1 MNNPILIIILQ
12 FILSAYNR
20 PVNKYAQRLAITL
33 LVSGFLYLPNT
44 LSQTHTVFLLGNLGD
59 VDDVRGYADNLKRI
73 LGNTPNEWTLVL
85 NGDLLDAHKNF
96 REATH
101 ALDLFLSEVSTL
113 REGNILIVPGDRDWD
128 DGEEQGWSAIRLLED
143 YLKKQDYP
151 NVDFPLKDGCPGPE
165 IYNVMDGLSLML
177 LNTQWI
183 NHSHQ
188 KPMSESGVCQ
198 LSTEESILE
207 EVESIIDDQVT
218 GNLMVVGHYPIN
230 SNGKYGG
237 RFPWY
242 EWILPVPG
250 ISHFV
255 TSFRQNVG
263 TKYETVNEY
272 FLHFRDQLRGILSDH
287 FSLIYASGHE
297 HNIEIIRDR
306 ENVMINS
313 GSVRGKGYIRKV
325 NETIEATTDKG
336 LVAVTYYPSG
346 LVQSTTFV
354 EKDSGFLALP
364 EQTLFQAPCIMPQP
378 TIPVNHRLLP
388 CTDFPSFQPLG
399 NLDRPERITMAAN
412 PNYAAGKGKIKWLGK
427 HYRDSWT
434 AKVNLPVL
442 DLDSFQGGI
451 DPIEVGGGRQTK
463 SLKFI
468 APETGLEYVF
478 RSVDKDPSKA
488 LDRDLRSTVI
498 SLLIQDQTTTQQ
510 PYGALTASYMLDH
523 LDVLHAQP
531 ILFAMPNDTK
541 LGIFGAEF
549 GGMMGLLEDRPVDPK
564 AKGVSFA
571 GADDIKRSL
580 NLFRRMFRDR
590 DNIIDVEEFVRA
602 RVFDMLVGDWGKHED
617 NWKWAGFKKDKG
629 YLYRPVPR
637 DRDHVFSLWD
647 GILPWLADREW
658 AKPSGEHFDFKI
670 KGLRSLMW
678 QARHLDRF
686 VAAEAGREDWSEAAR
701 FIQDRITDQ
710 VIDSA
715 VAAMPSEIYH
725 TDGHLIAAKLK
736 TRIRDLGVYA
746 TQYYTMLARQVDVVG
761 SNKHERFE
769 VLRKQD
775 GSVDIQMFK
784 LKGGEKAE
792 LYYDR
797 SFSPRETEEI
807 RLFGMDGDDQ
817 FVIRG
822 ESDRSIL
829 IRVVPG
835 DGQDEI
841 RDYSKVKKGGRKT
854 LLYEKAAVSSL
865 ENDGELRRVVRA
877 PDDAYRYNRTRFAYP
892 TYFPIAYLGF
902 SSDYGVSL
910 NGGVTFTNQRYAK
923 PDFSSQHSVQV
934 GASTIGNAKIN
945 YDGQWRHVVGKHDLI
960 AGIAAENRRRFR
972 YFFGAGNETTYDAGL
987 LTDEYYTLQYTSAA
1001 VYLGLQRSFWKNSFV
1016 NFKLNVEANSGQTLE
1031 NTITDDE
1038 TTIGVDPFQ
1047 IGKLSVELDLDFRDR
1062 PNLPTKG
1069 SRLYTTHLYGKTLNS
1084 KLENYQVGEGFAE
1097 FFSSF
1102 GPFTLGLRA
1111 GGSYSFHDVPYYD
1124 RPTIGQ
1130 NRYLKGFRRNRFTGD
1145 GAIFFNS
1152 DLRLLLLDRPSA
1164 LIPHKFG
1171 IRFFLDRGK
1180 VTIRDKTSK
1189 VWHDGYGVGIYF
1201 VPLKERFSLHLST
1214 AFSKEEKGLIIFGV
1228 GRLF

>member
-1 MNNPILIIILQ
+1 MM
-12 FILSAYNR
+12 
-20 PVNKYAQRLAITL
+20 RLAITFL
-33 LVSGFLYLPNT
+33 LSSFIYFSNT
-44 LSQTHTVFLLGNLGD
+44 LCQTHSVFLLGNLGD
-59 VDDVRGYADNLKRI
+59 VDDVEGYAQKINEVLVNI
-73 LGNTPNEWTLVL
+73 PNEWTLVL
-85 NGDLLDAHKNF
+85 NGDVLDPDKNF
-96 REATH
+96 RDATQL
-101 ALDLFLSEVSTL
+101 LDLFLSRVDKLKGGKT
-113 REGNILIVPGDRDWD
+113 LIVPGDRDWD
-128 DGEEQGWSAIRLLED
+128 NGEEQGWSAIRLLEEYLRKGD
-143 YLKKQDYP
+143 YQ
-151 NVDFPLKDGCPGPE
+151 NVEFPLKDGCPGPE
-165 IYNVMDGLSLML
+165 IYHVIDGLNLML
-177 LNTQWI
+177 LNTQWV
-183 NHSHQ
+183 NHPYS
-188 KPMSESGVCQ
+188 KPISESGVCQ
-198 LSTEESILE
+198 LSTEEGILE
-207 EVESIIDDQVT
+207 EVESMIDDQVT
-218 GNLMVVGHYPIN
+218 GNLMLVGHHPIY
-230 SNGKYGG
+230 SNGRYGG

-242 EWILPVPG
+242 QWIFPIPG
-250 ISHFV
+250 VSHLV
-255 TSFRQNVG
+255 TSFKQNVG
-263 TKYETVNEY
+263 SRYETVNEH

-297 HNIEIIRDR
+297 HNIEIIRDQ

-313 GSVRGKGYIRKV
+313 GSINGKGYVRKV

-336 LVAVTYYPSG
+336 VVAVTYYPSG
-346 LVQSTTFV
+346 LVQSTTYI
-354 EKDSGFLALP
+354 EQDSGFLALP
-364 EQTLFQAPCIMPQP
+364 LQTLFQAPCIMPQP

-388 CTDFPSFQPLG
+388 CTDFLSYQPLG

-412 PNYAAGKGKIKWLGK
+412 PNYAANKRKIKWLGK

-434 AKVNLPVL
+434 EKVNLPVL

-451 DPIEVGGGRQTK
+451 DPLEVGGGRQTK

-468 APETGLEYVF
+468 APKTGLEYVF

-488 LDRDLRSTVI
+488 LDRDLRSTII

-510 PYGALTASYMLDH
+510 PYGALTASYLLDH
-523 LDVLHAQP
+523 LGILHARP
-531 ILFAMPNDTK
+531 ILYAMPNDTK

-564 AKGVSFA
+564 AKGISFA

-590 DNIIDVEEFVRA
+590 DNIIDVQEFVRA
-602 RVFDMLVGDWGKHED
+602 RVFDILVGDWGKHED

-629 YLYRPVPR
+629 YLYRPIPR
-637 DRDHVFSLWD
+637 DRDHVFSVWD

-686 VAAEAGREDWSEAAR
+686 VAAEASGKDWSKAAQ
-701 FIQDRITDQ
+701 FIKHQISDE

-715 VAAMPSEIYH
+715 VAAMPSEIYA
-725 TDGHLIAAKLK
+725 TDGHLIAGKLK
-736 TRIRDLGVYA
+736 ARIRDLEYYA
-746 TQYYTMLARQVDVVG
+746 EQYYAMLAKEVDVVG

-769 VLRKQD
+769 VIRKDD

-784 LKGGEKAE
+784 LKDRAKAD
-792 LYYDR
+792 LYYSR
-797 SFSPRETEEI
+797 TFYPEETHEI

-817 FVIRG
+817 FVITG
-822 ESDRSIL
+822 ESQHSIL
-829 IRVVPG
+829 IRIIPG
-835 DGQDEI
+835 EGHDDIQDHSQV
-841 RDYSKVKKGGRKT
+841 RKGGKKT
-854 LLYEKAAVSSL
+854 LLYEKAAVSTL

-877 PDDAYRYNRTRFAYP
+877 PDDAYRYSRTRFAYP
-892 TYFPIAYLGF
+892 TYFPLVYLGF

-923 PDFSSQHSVQV
+923 PDFSSQHSVQMGV
-934 GASTIGNAKIN
+934 STIGNAKIN
-945 YDGQWRHVVGKHDLI
+945 YDGQWRHVVGEHDLI
-960 AGIAAENRRRFR
+960 AGISAENRRRYR
-972 YFFGAGNETTYDAGL
+972 YFFGVGNETTYDPDL
-987 LTDEYYTLQYTSAA
+987 LLEEYYTLQYTSAA
-1001 VYLGLQRSFWKNSFV
+1001 VYVGLQRSFWKNSFV
-1016 NFKLNVEANSGQTLE
+1016 NFKLNVEANSAQTLE
-1031 NTITDDE
+1031 NTITEDAM
-1038 TTIGVDPFQ
+1038 TIGVDPFQ

-1062 PNLPTKG
+1062 PNLPTRG

-1097 FFSSF
+1097 FFTSF

-1180 VTIRDKTSK
+1180 VTVRDQPSR

-1214 AFSKEEKGLIIFGV
+1214 AFSKEEKGLILFGL